1 MRLQQKD
8 SYESGSC
15 PSAGTEFAGTLI
27 LDFPLL
33 RTVTNPFLLSPRRLG
48 LWYFVKAIE
57 KEKDSYFK
65 KRPTSQYNK
74 QDLSLRHNGEK
85 RKKLDTKKNAFY
97 MVPFRSSSRT
107 GESKL
112 DENDKSN
119 RASGFQKEGI
129 RELLG
134 CWRSV
139 S

>member
-85 RKKLDTKKNAFY
+85 RKKLDTKKMHFIWFHLEAVQEQVKVTL
-97 MVPFRSSSRT
+97 MKMIKVTEPLV
-107 GESKL
+107 SKR
-112 DENDKSN
+112 
-119 RASGFQKEGI
+119 RA
-129 RELLG
+129 
-134 CWRSV
+134 
-139 S
+139 